1 VVDLADIVRGEIGLY
16 VQTRGL
22 TSEQRKAVDDI
33 MCCRTEAMGSVAQRC
48 EKCDAEY
55 WLYRSCR
62 NRSCPSCG
70 SEARQ
75 TWLQARRQE
84 ILAVPYLQ
92 IVFTTPQELNVVA
105 LHCPKVFYGALIHAA
120 GQAVIDVGWSQ
131 RHARLGCLVHLQTWG
146 QTMPLHPHAHC
157 VVPCGGFSEDGSQ
170 WVSFEP
176 HDLSAGALSKRF
188 RLLLCK
194 AILAAAR
201 WGRLGALPGTV
212 SVEQLLASVATREW
226 PVHAEPPFGGVER
239 LLGYLSR
246 YTHRVAITNDRI
258 VSYQNGQVTFR
269 WCDKNN
275 EQRLCTLDAQEFLRR
290 FLLHVLPKGFVRV
303 RSYGFLGNRNR
314 RTNLER
320 ARRLIGQAQKLEP
333 VPEPIQPLR
342 LCPACYAAANAHE
355 RMPRKPAFAPC
366 PAAASGL
373 VFTLRPPPHSV
384 AA

>member
-1 VVDLADIVRGEIGLY
+1 MW
-16 VQTRGL
+16 
-22 TSEQRKAVDDI
+22 QRTFRK
-33 MCCRTEAMGSVAQRC
+33 
-48 EKCDAEY
+48 
-55 WLYRSCR
+55 
-62 NRSCPSCG
+62 
-70 SEARQ
+70 
-75 TWLQARRQE
+75 
-84 ILAVPYLQ
+84 
-92 IVFTTPQELNVVA
+92 
-105 LHCPKVFYGALIHAA
+105 
-120 GQAVIDVGWSQ
+120 
-131 RHARLGCLVHLQTWG
+131 TWG

-157 VVPCGGFSEDGSQ
+157 VVPWGGFSEDGSQ

-176 HDLSAGALSKRF
+176 HDLSGRALSKRF
-188 RLLLCK
+188 RLLLSK

-201 WGRLGALPGTV
+201 WGRLGGLPGTV

-246 YTHRVAITNDRI
+246 YTYRVAITNDRI

-290 FLLHVLPKGFVRV
+290 FLLHVLPKGFVRI

-314 RTNLER
+314 KTNLER
-320 ARRLIGQAQKLEP
+320 ARRLIGQAQKPEP
-333 VPEPIQPLR
+333 MPEPIQPTR
-342 LCPACYAAANAHE
+342 P
-355 RMPRKPAFAPC
+355 P
-366 PAAASGL
+366 AASGL